1 MQARSH
7 IRRSLLIATV
17 DITMKHRFLHVI
29 FGVLVLLSGV
39 AGTTMQKA
47 VISSSSDDVKIV
59 TVHSSAQ
66 EISPVVL
73 NESKIIGRTVIRST
87 KKSTSAK
94 EFSLELFLSSIKFS
108 FNILFSKS
116 KSTFVTSRV
125 LLLPKQIKTV
135 IFLQTLL

>member
-1 MQARSH
+1 
-7 IRRSLLIATV
+7 
-17 DITMKHRFLHVI
+17 MKHRFLHVI